1 MNKQTGATMIEV
13 LITILILAIGLLGLS
28 ATQMMSLKN
37 GNNAHNRYMA
47 ALAAHEMAER
57 LRANS
62 DGLELASY
70 DGQTADGTETSV
82 DCSVKCSPTNLA
94 RLDLYEWGQVISTNL
109 PGGVGLIERDG
120 RQVTLSVTW
129 DEQNTGQNR
138 SSAESGTE
146 KSTFKM
152 VVEL

>member
-1 MNKQTGATMIEV
+1 MKKQVGATMIEV
-13 LITILILAIGLLGLS
+13 LVTILIMAVGLLGLS

-37 GNNAHNRYMA
+37 GNNAHHRYMA

-62 DGLELASY
+62 DGLELAAY
-70 DGQTADGTETSV
+70 DSKKADGSEASV
-82 DCSVKCSPTNLA
+82 DCSTKCSPADLA

-109 PGGVGLIERDG
+109 PGGAGLIERNG
-120 RQVTLSVTW
+120 REVTLSVNW
-129 DEQNTGQNR
+129 DEQNTGLR
-138 SSAESGTE
+138 SDGAEAGTE
-146 KSTFKM
+146 KSEFKM